1 MAQSDLAK
9 SDHAAGIDVPV
20 VIAGAGPVGLL
31 TSILLSRQG
40 IRNLV
45 LEKREQINLLPRAR
59 GINVRSVE
67 ILTNLDLGAR
77 LASESLPPL
86 WSQRFV
92 YTETMAGEI
101 VGVMPGNMAAGT
113 VAAFSPCDYRVAAQD
128 RLDPMLYEK
137 AISCPLVEI
146 KFRHE
151 VAGFTDHG
159 DRIGVVVRAGDGAET
174 TLQARYLIAADGGS
188 SRLRGL
194 AGIGEAYHQIYNSF
208 VAAFFHADLGR
219 FTGDREGALIWTLAP
234 GVEGVFH
241 PLDGKTAWAAHIQF
255 DPSRENPD
263 TWSAETVVARVR
275 DMIGAPADDKP
286 DIDLHKHYRYTL
298 TASVSERLRKGRLIL
313 AGDAAHRTLPYGGWG
328 LNTGIHSAHN
338 LAWKLGAVMRGEAP
352 ELLLDTYDGER
363 REAALVNCA
372 FGKVNAG
379 HVAKLMMALR
389 QSATPAERRALLA
402 ASRQYGNWTG
412 LDLGIHYDGT
422 EGRCAFVPDGV
433 AAPAVENPVIDY
445 VPHAKPGWRA
455 PHLWVRTQAGGHRV
469 STVELLDGGFVM
481 LAGPQGQA
489 WCDAARAIDGP
500 PHILGYRV
508 AADGDLVPE
517 HADICALYGIA
528 PDGAVLVRPDGHVAF
543 RAPHTTADPKAALRG
558 ALDQVLQ
565 RAPDPGHCGKG
576 SR

>member
-1 MAQSDLAK
+1 MAQSD
-9 SDHAAGIDVPV
+9 HGAGFDVPV

-45 LEKREQINLLPRAR
+45 LEKREQINGLPRAR

-67 ILTNLDLGAR
+67 ILTHLDLGAR
-77 LASESLPPL
+77 LASESLPPP
-86 WSQRFV
+86 WTQRFI

-101 VGVMPGNMAAGT
+101 VGVMPGNMAPGM

-137 AISCPLVEI
+137 AITFPQAEVR
-146 KFRHE
+146 FRHE
-151 VAGFTDHG
+151 VTGFTEHRDG
-159 DRIGVVVRAGDGAET
+159 IAVAVRASDGAEM
-174 TLQARYLIAADGGS
+174 TLRARYLIAADGGS
-188 SRLRGL
+188 SRLRGV
-194 AGIGEAYHQIYNSF
+194 AAISEAYHQTYNSF

-219 FTGDREGALIWTLAP
+219 YTGGREGALIWTLAP

-255 DPSRENPD
+255 NPQLENPD
-263 TWSAETVVARVR
+263 IWTPETVVERVR
-275 DMIGAPADDKP
+275 AMIGAPAGEKP

-338 LAWKLGAVMRGEAP
+338 LAWKLGTVMRGEAP
-352 ELLLDTYDGER
+352 EALLDTYDTER
-363 REAALVNCA
+363 RESALVNCA

-389 QSATPAERRALLA
+389 QSATPSERRALIA

-412 LDLGIHYDGT
+412 LDLGVHYDGT
-422 EGRCAFVPDGV
+422 QAPCAFVPDSV

-455 PHLWVRTQAGGHRV
+455 PHFWVRTKASGHRV
-469 STVELLDGGFVM
+469 STIELFDGGFVV
-481 LAGPQGQA
+481 LAGPEGQA
-489 WCDAARAIDGP
+489 WCDAARAIDGSP
-500 PHILGYRV
+500 KVIGYRV

-517 HADICALYGIA
+517 HADVCSLYGIA
-528 PDGAVLVRPDGHVAF
+528 RDGAVLVRPDGHVAF
-543 RAPHTTADPKAALRG
+543 RAPKAATNPKAAL
-558 ALDQVLQ
+558 ASTLDRILQ
-565 RAPDPGHCGKG
+565 RGH
-576 SR
+576 

>member
-1 MAQSDLAK
+1 MMQFN
-9 SDHAAGIDVPV
+9 HAAGVDVQV

-40 IRNLV
+40 IPNLV
-45 LEKREQINLLPRAR
+45 LEKREQINVMPRAR

-67 ILTNLDLGAR
+67 ILTNLDLGAK

-86 WSQRFV
+86 WTQRFV

-101 VGVMPGNMAAGT
+101 VGVMPGNMASGT
-113 VAAFSPCDYRVAAQD
+113 VAELSPCDYRVAAQD

-137 AISCPLVEI
+137 AVAAPQAEVRFC
-146 KFRHE
+146 HE
-151 VAGFTDHG
+151 VTGFTDHG
-159 DRIGVVVRAGDGAET
+159 DSIGVTVRGDDAET
-174 TLQARYLIAADGGS
+174 TLRTRYLIAADGGS

-194 AGIGEAYHQIYNSF
+194 AAIGEAHHETYNSF
-208 VAAFFHADLGR
+208 VAAFFHADLSR
-219 FTGDREGALIWTLAP
+219 YTGGREGALIWTLAP

-255 DPSRENPD
+255 NPQFENPD
-263 TWSAETVVARVR
+263 AWTAETVVERVR
-275 DMIGAPADDKP
+275 GMIGAPAGEKP
-286 DIDLHKHYRYTL
+286 EIDLHKHYRYTL

-352 ELLLDTYDGER
+352 EMLLDTYDGER
-363 REAALVNCA
+363 RESALVNCA

-379 HVAKLMMALR
+379 HIAKLMMALR
-389 QSATPAERRALLA
+389 QSATPAERRALIA

-422 EGRCAFVPDGV
+422 HGPCAFVSDDIAVPM
-433 AAPAVENPVIDY
+433 VENPVIDY

-455 PHLWVRTQAGGHRV
+455 PHFWARTKAGGHRV
-469 STVELLDGGFVM
+469 STIELLDGGFVV
-481 LAGPQGQA
+481 LAGPEGRA
-489 WCDAARAIDGP
+489 WCDAARAIDGAP
-500 PHILGYRV
+500 KVMGYRI

-517 HADICALYGIA
+517 HVDFCALYGIG
-528 PDGAVLVRPDGHVAF
+528 PGGAVLVRPDGHVAF
-543 RAPHTTADPKAALRG
+543 RAPRAVADSKAVLAS
-558 ALDQVLQ
+558 AFDQTLQ
-565 RAPDPGHCGKG
+565 REQMPNDLQERA
-576 SR
+576 R

>member
-1 MAQSDLAK
+1 LVAQSD
-9 SDHAAGIDVPV
+9 DAASVDIPV

-45 LEKREQINLLPRAR
+45 LEKRERINALPRAR

-67 ILTNLDLGAR
+67 ILTNLDLGAK

-86 WSQRFV
+86 WTQRFV

-101 VGVMPGNMAAGT
+101 VGVMPGNMASGT

-137 AISCPLVEI
+137 AITYPQAEV

-151 VAGFTDHG
+151 VTGFTGHG
-159 DRIGVVVRAGDGAET
+159 DSIGVAVRAGDGAET
-174 TLQARYLIAADGGS
+174 TLRARYLIAADGGG
-188 SRLRGL
+188 SRLRDL
-194 AGIGEAYHQIYNSF
+194 AAIGEAYHQTYNSF

-219 FTGDREGALIWTLAP
+219 YTGGREGALIWTLAP

-255 DPSRENPD
+255 NPQLENPD
-263 TWSAETVVARVR
+263 AWTPETVVERVR
-275 DMIGAPADDKP
+275 GMIGAPADEKP

-298 TASVSERLRKGRLIL
+298 TASVSECLRKGRFIL

-338 LAWKLGAVMRGEAP
+338 LGWKLGAVMRGEAP
-352 ELLLDTYDGER
+352 EVLLDTYDSER
-363 REAALVNCA
+363 RESALVNCA

-379 HVAKLMMALR
+379 HIAKLMMALR
-389 QSATPAERRALLA
+389 QSATPAERRTLIA

-422 EGRCAFVPDGV
+422 HGACAFVPDSV

-455 PHLWVRTQAGGHRV
+455 PHFWVRTEANGHRV
-469 STVELLDGGFVM
+469 STVELLDGGFVV
-481 LAGPQGQA
+481 LAGPEGQA
-489 WCDAARAIDGP
+489 WCDAARAIDRP
-500 PHILGYRV
+500 PKVLGYRV
-508 AADGDLVPE
+508 AADGNLVPE
-517 HADICALYGIA
+517 HVDFCALYGVA

-543 RAPHTTADPKAALRG
+543 RAPKAVADPKAALAS
-558 ALDQVLQ
+558 ALDRALQ
-565 RAPDPGHCGKG
+565 RG
-576 SR
+576 R

>member
-1 MAQSDLAK
+1 LVAQSD
-9 SDHAAGIDVPV
+9 DAASVDIPV

-45 LEKREQINLLPRAR
+45 LEKRERINALPRAR

-67 ILTNLDLGAR
+67 ILTNLDLGAK

-86 WSQRFV
+86 WTQRFV

-101 VGVMPGNMAAGT
+101 VGVMPGNMASGT

-137 AISCPLVEI
+137 AITYPQAEV

-151 VAGFTDHG
+151 VTGFTGHG
-159 DRIGVVVRAGDGAET
+159 DSIGVAVRAGDGAET
-174 TLQARYLIAADGGS
+174 TLRARYLIAADGGG
-188 SRLRGL
+188 SRLRDL
-194 AGIGEAYHQIYNSF
+194 AAIGEAYHQTYNSF

-219 FTGDREGALIWTLAP
+219 YTGGREGALIWTLAP

-255 DPSRENPD
+255 NPQLENPD
-263 TWSAETVVARVR
+263 AWTPETVVERVR
-275 DMIGAPADDKP
+275 GMIGAPADEKP

-298 TASVSERLRKGRLIL
+298 TASVSECLRKGRFIL

-338 LAWKLGAVMRGEAP
+338 LGWKLGAVMRGEAP
-352 ELLLDTYDGER
+352 EVLLDTYDSER
-363 REAALVNCA
+363 RESALVNCA
-372 FGKVNAG
+372 FGKANAG

-389 QSATPAERRALLA
+389 QSATPAERRTLIL

-422 EGRCAFVPDGV
+422 HGACAFVPDRV

-455 PHLWVRTQAGGHRV
+455 PHFWVRTEANGHRV
-469 STVELLDGGFVM
+469 STVELLDGGFVV
-481 LAGPQGQA
+481 LAGPEGQA
-489 WCDAARAIDGP
+489 WCDAARAIDRP
-500 PHILGYRV
+500 PKVLGYRV
-508 AADGDLVPE
+508 AADGNLVPE
-517 HADICALYGIA
+517 HVDFCALYGVA

-543 RAPHTTADPKAALRG
+543 RAPKAVADPKAALAS
-558 ALDQVLQ
+558 ALDRALQ
-565 RAPDPGHCGKG
+565 RG
-576 SR
+576 R

>member
-1 MAQSDLAK
+1 MAPSVDD
-9 SDHAAGIDVPV
+9 SGVDVPA

-45 LEKREQINLLPRAR
+45 LEKREQINVLPRAR

-77 LASESLPPL
+77 LASESLPPR
-86 WSQRFV
+86 WTQCFV

-101 VGVMPGNMAAGT
+101 VGVMPGNMASGT

-137 AISCPLVEI
+137 AITYPQAEI

-151 VAGFTDHG
+151 VTGFTDHG
-159 DRIGVVVRAGDGAET
+159 DSIGLSLRAGDDAEA
-174 TLQARYLIAADGGS
+174 TLRARYLIAADGGS
-188 SRLRGL
+188 SRLRDV
-194 AGIGEAYHQIYNSF
+194 AAIGEAYHQTYNSF
-208 VAAFFHADLGR
+208 VAAFFHADLSR
-219 FTGDREGALIWTLAP
+219 YTGGREGALIWTLAP

-241 PLDGKTAWAAHIQF
+241 PLDGRTAWAAHIQF
-255 DPSRENPD
+255 NPQLENPD
-263 TWSAETVVARVR
+263 SWTPETVVERVR
-275 DMIGAPADDKP
+275 GMIGAPAGERP
-286 DIDLHKHYRYTL
+286 DIDLHRHYRYTL

-352 ELLLDTYDGER
+352 EALLDSYDSER
-363 REAALVNCA
+363 RESALVNCE
-372 FGKVNAG
+372 FGKVNAE

-389 QSATPAERRALLA
+389 RSATPAERRALIA

-422 EGRCAFVPDGV
+422 QGPCAFVPDGV
-433 AAPAVENPVIDY
+433 AAPTVANPVIDY
-445 VPHAKPGWRA
+445 LPHAKPGWRA
-455 PHLWVRTQAGGHRV
+455 PHFWARTKACGHRV
-469 STVELLDGGFVM
+469 STVELLDGGFVV
-481 LAGPQGQA
+481 LAGPLGQA
-489 WCDAARAIDGP
+489 WCDAARSIDGP
-500 PHILGYRV
+500 PDIRDYRV

-517 HADICALYGIA
+517 HAEFCALYGIA
-528 PDGAVLVRPDGHVAF
+528 PDGAVLTRPDGHVAF
-543 RAPHTTADPKAALRG
+543 RAPNAVADPKAALAE
-558 ALDQVLQ
+558 ALDRTL
-565 RAPDPGHCGKG
+565 RRRP
-576 SR
+576 